1 MNSTQEFN
9 LYNNLEIENCKLS
22 NDNILCVFLKLVGK
36 FGDSYKIIYKK
47 FAKEQNK
54 KSECLYT

>member
-22 NDNILCVFLKLVGK
+22 NDNILCVFLILVGK
-36 FGDSYKIIYKK
+36 FGDSYEIIYKK

-54 KSECLYT
+54 